1 MWDSVEELVKKL
13 RGPKVPFFLV
23 DAETMLLD
31 PGSYPFPSGKA
42 PIQCILMQPEPER
55 FEAYTSGDRSV
66 ILPHGEGWFKAKAI
80 GIPTSASQPIL
91 KNGRIHSY
99 FLTNDRIGSG
109 SLIWGFSQIEEA
121 ENELRSMQKIH
132 DLVPSPKPVG
142 IGIFRNLSVKEFND
156 RFELFNYLKATDFKQ
171 LAKEFS
177 AGGRSMDAASVYCL
191 EPTDIRVDEILYGFI
206 SPELCNY
213 LEVTNC
219 KDYLKWLGSSCGNN
233 LRLLHDNGILH
244 GSILRYGG
252 VMTNSHVG
260 NHMVNEDSTWITDFH
275 MSQPVSD
282 ERFKEI
288 ELECLTYVMNPL
300 ESAERIGRRRFMLR
314 ASSTPIAPP
323 QSAILNHVSSA
334 AEDFQPTSTGEELS
348 MAFIDGIEYGYFG
361 RKISYVETSLRRE
374 VLEKAAELRRRL
386 WRALS
391 LAEGMQRG
399 AAIVRELMAR
409 RTLFIDNKGV
419 NR

>member
-1 MWDSVEELVKKL
+1 MWDSAEELVKKL

-42 PIQCILMQPEPER
+42 PIQCILIQPELEK
-55 FEAYTSGDRSV
+55 FEAYTSGDRSI
-66 ILPHGEGWFKAKAI
+66 ILPHEESWFKAKAI
-80 GIPTSASQPIL
+80 GIPSSVSQPIL

-109 SLIWGFSQIEEA
+109 TLIWGFSQIEEA
-121 ENELRSMQKIH
+121 ENELRWMQKIH

-156 RFELFNYLKATDFKQ
+156 RFELFNYLNATDLKLLLQ
-171 LAKEFS
+171 QFS
-177 AGGRSMDAASVYCL
+177 GGSRSMDAASVYCL

-260 NHMVNEDSTWITDFH
+260 NHMVNEYSTWITDFH

-300 ESAERIGRRRFMLR
+300 ESAERIGKTRFMLR
-314 ASSTPIAPP
+314 DSSTPYTLS
-323 QSAILNHVSSA
+323 QRLILNRGSLA
-334 AEDFQPTSTGEELS
+334 AEDFLPSSKGEELS
-348 MAFIDGIEYGYFG
+348 MAFVDGIEYGYFG

-374 VLEKAAELRRRL
+374 VLEKAAELKCRL
-386 WRALS
+386 WRMLS
-391 LAEGMQRG
+391 LPEGMQRG
-399 AAIVRELMAR
+399 AATVRELMTR
-409 RTLFIDNKGV
+409 RTLSTDNKEA